1 MSNENPMP
9 TPVPPGAPRSPDG
22 AWWWDGHAWRPAAPT
37 GHPTGAAPTRRRSLP
52 GWAIALIVVGAL
64 VLLVPI
70 LAAVAIPVY
79 LNQRD
84 AAEHTQVREDLV
96 SVARAEAELAVDT
109 GTYSSDPAVIEPYLT
124 DDLTTTVIILWADEE
139 SWCASGAVVGREPI
153 AWYSST
159 YGLSDQ
165 PCG

>member
-1 MSNENPMP
+1 MSNGNPMP
-9 TPVPPGAPRSPDG
+9 TPAPPGAPRSPDG
-22 AWWWDGHAWRPAAPT
+22 AWWWDGYTWRPAAPT
-37 GHPTGAAPTRRRSLP
+37 GYPTGGAPALRRGLP
-52 GWAIALIVVGAL
+52 GWAVALIVVGVLAL
-64 VLLVPI
+64 LAPI

-84 AAEHTQVREDLV
+84 AAEHAQVRADLV
-96 SVARAEAELAVDT
+96 RVAQAEARLAVDT
-109 GTYSSDPAVIEPYLT
+109 GTYTTDPVVIDSYLAE
-124 DDLTTTVIILWADEE
+124 DLTTTVTILWADAE

-165 PCG
+165 PCR